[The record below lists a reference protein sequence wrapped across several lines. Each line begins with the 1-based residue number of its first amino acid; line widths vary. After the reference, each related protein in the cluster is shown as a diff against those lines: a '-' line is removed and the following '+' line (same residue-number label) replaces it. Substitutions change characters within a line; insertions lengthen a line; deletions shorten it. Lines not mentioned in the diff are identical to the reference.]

1 MILMMPVSEILYGLE
16 HLIPKDDTGVR
27 LEGWIDARNTKNRYR
42 NQLRNFSKVYTL
54 QKKKKKTLHSI
65 TDQKNSRQIAS
76 RTSAG
81 QRLWQWVKTGS

>member
-54 QKKKKKTLHSI
+54 QKKKKHCIQLLTRKI
-65 TDQKNSRQIAS
+65 QDRQHQEHLQAN
-76 RTSAG
+76 G
-81 QRLWQWVKTGS
+81 YGSG